1 MVLIFGD
8 RRSTEG
14 FEVTDLGELS
24 TERRELCRG
33 DAELVSDFETPRLNL
48 GILGVASD
56 PLLLGVTLDALA
68 LGVPAD
74 ALALGVPV
82 DALALRVSVDALLIG
97 VSDNLFNL
105 P

>member
-1 MVLIFGD
+1 MALILGD

-14 FEVTDLGELS
+14 FEVTDLGEPS

-33 DAELVSDFETPRLNL
+33 DGELVSDFATPRLNL

-56 PLLLGVTLDALA
+56 PLLLGVTLDALV
-68 LGVPAD
+68 LGVPVA

-82 DALALRVSVDALLIG
+82 DALLLVVSVDALLG

-105 P
+105 Q